1 MGAHIFN
8 TPIMILAISI
18 LIVICF
24 ILTALVYVM
33 GLALWRSKDKLSKQ
47 NGIFVASPGSKIDLT
62 GLPNRMSL
70 IETLGRLLDLSNK
83 DKTNV
88 AMLFIDIDDFNNIN
102 VSLGN
107 KIADILLVHIS
118 KIIKE
123 ISKNYTNHIFHI
135 GSDEFAVIMYDYGVD
150 TDILSTV
157 ANNIMHA
164 VAQPINVEGYE
175 LNSSC
180 CIGICVYPQ
189 CASDTEA
196 LLKHAG
202 SARDNAKKIGY
213 NSLSFYTE
221 EMSKKSIMRTL
232 ISADLRS
239 ALENNEFYLQYQ
251 PKISLRTG
259 EVQGA
264 EALLRWRHPSLGNI
278 TPDIFIPAME
288 DLGLIHP
295 VGKWVIYTA
304 CKDMKRLHDLGYDD
318 LKIAINIS
326 AHQFNRGDIASV
338 VAEAI
343 WESGISSNNVE
354 LELTEAVVM
363 SDTEKSAL
371 MFRVLQSMGVKI
383 AVDDFGTGYSSMNQ
397 LTKFPI
403 SILKIDQCFI
413 HDLHLQPANF
423 AIVATMI
430 RMGKQLG
437 FEVVAEGVECLEEL
451 EILRNEDCDQIQGF
465 YYSHPLSFTD
475 FVQYVQKNNTCV
487 TQASNDSQE
496 NSA

>member
-1 MGAHIFN
+1 M
-8 TPIMILAISI
+8 LSISI
-18 LIVICF
+18 LIFVCLLLIVVVYLLGTAYWKLKNQF
-24 ILTALVYVM
+24 NAKGRNILGMHAHRV
-33 GLALWRSKDKLSKQ
+33 
-47 NGIFVASPGSKIDLT
+47 DLT
-62 GLPNRMSL
+62 GLPTRTAL
-70 IETLGRLLDLSNK
+70 VHTLNHLLDLSNK
-83 DKTNV
+83 DNVNV
-88 AMLFIDIDDFNNIN
+88 AMLFIDVDDFNNIN
-102 VSLGN
+102 ISLGN
-107 KIADILLVHIS
+107 KIADILLINIS
-118 KIIKE
+118 EIIKHVA
-123 ISKNYTNHIFHI
+123 KDYTNYIYHI
-135 GSDEFAVIMYDYGVD
+135 GSDEFAVILYDYGDDVD
-150 TDILSTV
+150 IINKV
-157 ANNIMHA
+157 ANDIMHA
-164 VAQPINVEGYE
+164 ISQPASIEGYE

-180 CIGICVYPQ
+180 CIGVCVYPQ
-189 CASDTEA
+189 CADAAEA
-196 LLKHAG
+196 LIKHAG

-213 NSLSFYTE
+213 GSISFYTE

-232 ISADLRS
+232 ISSDLRT
-239 ALENNEFYLQYQ
+239 ALENNEFYLYYQ

-278 TPDIFIPAME
+278 TPDIFIPAIE

-295 VGKWVIYTA
+295 IGKWVIYTA
-304 CKDMKRLHDLGYDD
+304 CKDMKRLHINGYTD
-318 LKIAINIS
+318 IRVAINIS
-326 AHQFNRGDIASV
+326 AHQFNKGDIASV

-343 WESGISSNNVE
+343 WESGISPNKVE

-371 MFRVLQSMGVKI
+371 MFRVLQAMGVRI

-413 HDLHLQPANF
+413 HNIHLNSANH
-423 AIVATMI
+423 AIVSTMI

-465 YYSHPLSFTD
+465 YYSPPLPITD
-475 FVQYVQKNNTCV
+475 FIEYVQK
-487 TQASNDSQE
+487 SNSDITPPSINSQE
-496 NSA
+496 SSA

>member
-1 MGAHIFN
+1 
-8 TPIMILAISI
+8 
-18 LIVICF
+18 
-24 ILTALVYVM
+24 VYFLGV
-33 GLALWRSKDKLSKQ
+33 AFWRLKSQLNSQGRANLSLHTHKD
-47 NGIFVASPGSKIDLT
+47 DLT
-62 GLPNRMSL
+62 GMPTRTAL
-70 IETLGRLLDLSNK
+70 INGLDHLLELSK
-83 DKTNV
+83 RDKVNV
-88 AMLFIDIDDFNNIN
+88 AMLFIDVDDFNNLN

-107 KIADILLVHIS
+107 KIADILLIRVGE
-118 KIIKE
+118 IIK
-123 ISKNYTNHIFHI
+123 SVAKDYTNHVYHI
-135 GSDEFAVIMYDYGVD
+135 GSDEFAVVLYDYGN
-150 TDILSTV
+150 DIDIVNKV
-157 ANNIMHA
+157 ANDIMHA
-164 VAQPINVEGYE
+164 ISQPSSIEGYE

-180 CIGICVYPQ
+180 CIGICVYPE
-189 CASDTEA
+189 CADDTEA
-196 LLKHAG
+196 LVKHAG

-213 NSLSFYTE
+213 GSVSFYTQ
-221 EMSKKSIMRTL
+221 EMSKKSVMRTL
-232 ISADLRS
+232 ISSDLRT
-239 ALENNEFYLQYQ
+239 ALENNEFYLYYQ

-278 TPDIFIPAME
+278 TPDVFIPAIE

-295 VGKWVIYTA
+295 IGKWVIYTA
-304 CKDMKRLHDLGYDD
+304 CKDMKRLHVEGYPN
-318 LKIAINIS
+318 LRVAINIS
-326 AHQFNRGDIASV
+326 AHQFNKGDIASV

-343 WESGISSNNVE
+343 WDSGISPNKVE

-371 MFRVLQSMGVKI
+371 MFRVLQAMGVKI

-413 HDLHLQPANF
+413 RNMHLNPANH
-423 AIVATMI
+423 AIVSTMI

-465 YYSHPLSFTD
+465 YYSPPLPLAEFIE
-475 FVQYVQKNNTCV
+475 YVQKSNSDAMP
-487 TQASNDSQE
+487 ASNNSQE
-496 NSA
+496 SSA

>member
-1 MGAHIFN
+1 MLSIH
-8 TPIMILAISI
+8 I
-18 LIVICF
+18 LIFVC
-24 ILTALVYVM
+24 LTLIVVVYFLGNAYWKLKSQLGLKDRATLVSHINKV
-33 GLALWRSKDKLSKQ
+33 
-47 NGIFVASPGSKIDLT
+47 DLT
-62 GLPNRMSL
+62 GLPSRTAL
-70 IETLGRLLDLSNK
+70 VHTLDHLLDANNK
-83 DKTNV
+83 SKVNI
-88 AMLFIDIDDFNNIN
+88 AMLFLDIDDFNNIN
-102 VSLGN
+102 ISLGN

-118 KIIKE
+118 EIIKRV
-123 ISKNYTNHIFHI
+123 SKDYTNYIYQI
-135 GSDEFAVIMYDYGVD
+135 GSDEFAVVLYDYGD
-150 TDILSTV
+150 DIDIVNRV
-157 ANNIMHA
+157 ANDIMHA
-164 VAQPINVEGYE
+164 ISQPASIEGYE
-175 LNSSC
+175 LNTSC

-189 CASDTEA
+189 CADSTES
-196 LLKHAG
+196 LVKHAG

-213 NSLSFYTE
+213 GSISFYTE

-232 ISADLRS
+232 ISSDLRN
-239 ALENNEFYLQYQ
+239 ALENNEFYLYYQ

-278 TPDIFIPAME
+278 TPDIFIPAIE

-295 VGKWVIYTA
+295 IGKWVIYTA
-304 CKDMKRLHDLGYDD
+304 CKDMKRLHVDGYPN
-318 LKIAINIS
+318 IRVAINIS
-326 AHQFNRGDIASV
+326 AHQFNKGDIASV

-343 WESGISSNNVE
+343 WESGISPNKVE

-371 MFRVLQSMGVKI
+371 MFRVLQAMGVKI

-413 HDLHLQPANF
+413 HGIHLNSANH
-423 AIVATMI
+423 AIVSTMI

-451 EILRNEDCDQIQGF
+451 EVLRNEDCDQIQGY
-465 YYSHPLSFTD
+465 YYSAPLPLTEFIE
-475 FVQYVQKNNTCV
+475 YVQK
-487 TQASNDSQE
+487 SNSDITPISINSQE
-496 NSA
+496 SSA